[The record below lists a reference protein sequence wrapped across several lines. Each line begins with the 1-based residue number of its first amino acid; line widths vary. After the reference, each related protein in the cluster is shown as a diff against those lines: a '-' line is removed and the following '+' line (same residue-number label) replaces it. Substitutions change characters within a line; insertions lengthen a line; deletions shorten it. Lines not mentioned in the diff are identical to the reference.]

1 MTRQSVRGDTLEI
14 KVFTMKTCPN
24 CPAAKQL
31 AKEVS
36 DKFNVTY
43 KEVDIS
49 TPDGEIEGLMYQ
61 IMSTPS
67 LAIDDDVIARGKL
80 ITREELENEVRK
92 RLR

>member
-1 MTRQSVRGDTLEI
+1 MKAMEL

-31 AKEVS
+31 AKEVAS
-36 DKFNVTY
+36 KYNVGY
-43 KEVDIS
+43 REIDIS

-67 LAIDDDVIARGKL
+67 IAIDDDVIARGKL
-80 ITREELENEVRK
+80 ISQEELENEVRK
-92 RLR
+92 RL

>member
-1 MTRQSVRGDTLEI
+1 
-14 KVFTMKTCPN
+14 MKTCPN

-31 AKEVS
+31 AKDVAG
-36 DKFNVTY
+36 KFNVAY

-67 LAIDDDVIARGKL
+67 IAIDDDVIARGKL
-80 ITREELENEVRK
+80 ISQEELEGEVRK
-92 RLR
+92 RL

>member
-1 MTRQSVRGDTLEI
+1 MRGDTLEI

-36 DKFNVTY
+36 DKFNVAY
-43 KEVDIS
+43 KEVDIG
-49 TPDGEIEGLMYQ
+49 TPEGEIEGLMYQ

-67 LAIDDDVIARGKL
+67 IAIDDVVIVRGKL
-80 ITREELENEVRK
+80 VAREELESEVRK
-92 RLR
+92 RLK